1 MNIWIFSSGL
11 LALFTTLVHVF
22 AGQIDPVRPFLKSKL
37 DDIPKA
43 TLLACWHLVSVTLFV
58 SSLILLYVGW
68 YGIDSLYF
76 LIQLL
81 GFLYILYASVFV
93 AVGLYF
99 FGAKVF
105 VKLPQ
110 WILLLPIGL
119 LANYGAMY
127 V

>member
-22 AGQIDPVRPFLKSKL
+22 AGQIDPVRPFLKSKF

-58 SSLILLYVGW
+58 SSLMLLYVGW

>member
-58 SSLILLYVGW
+58 SSLMLLYVGW

-76 LIQLL
+76 LIQSL

-99 FGAKVF
+99 FGSKVF

-110 WILLLPIGL
+110 WIFLLPIGL
-119 LANYGAMY
+119 LAIYGAMY

>member
-22 AGQIDPVRPFLKSKL
+22 TGQIDPVRPFLKSKL

-58 SSLILLYVGW
+58 SSLMLLYVGW

>member
-11 LALFTTLVHVF
+11 LALFTALVHVF

-58 SSLILLYVGW
+58 SSLMLLYVGW

-110 WILLLPIGL
+110 WTLLLPIGL

>member
-43 TLLACWHLVSVTLFV
+43 TLLACWHIVSVTLFV
-58 SSLILLYVGW
+58 SSLMLLYVGW

-81 GFLYILYASVFV
+81 GFLYILYALVFV

-110 WILLLPIGL
+110 WILLLPIGF

>member
-1 MNIWIFSSGL
+1 
-11 LALFTTLVHVF
+11 
-22 AGQIDPVRPFLKSKL
+22 
-37 DDIPKA
+37 
-43 TLLACWHLVSVTLFV
+43 
-58 SSLILLYVGW
+58 

-76 LIQLL
+76 LIQSL

-99 FGAKVF
+99 FGSKVF

-119 LANYGAMY
+119 LAIYGAMY

>member
-11 LALFTTLVHVF
+11 LALLTTLVHVF

-37 DDIPKA
+37 DDTPKA

-58 SSLILLYVGW
+58 SSLMLLYVGW
-68 YGIDSLYF
+68 YGIDSLDF

-81 GFLYILYASVFV
+81 GFLYILYAIVFV
-93 AVGLYF
+93 VVGLYF
-99 FGAKVF
+99 FGAKVL

-119 LANYGAMY
+119 LATYGVMY

>member
-43 TLLACWHLVSVTLFV
+43 TLLACWHLVSVTLFI
-58 SSLILLYVGW
+58 SSLMLLYVGW

>member
-37 DDIPKA
+37 EDIPKA

-58 SSLILLYVGW
+58 SSLMLLYVGW

-110 WILLLPIGL
+110 WILLLPIGF

>member
-11 LALFTTLVHVF
+11 LAPFTTLVHVF

-58 SSLILLYVGW
+58 SSLMLLYVGW

-110 WILLLPIGL
+110 WILLLPIGF

>member
-22 AGQIDPVRPFLKSKL
+22 SGQIDPVRPFLKSKL

-58 SSLILLYVGW
+58 SSLMLLYVGW

-110 WILLLPIGL
+110 WILLLPIGF

>member
-11 LALFTTLVHVF
+11 LALFTALVHVF
-22 AGQIDPVRPFLKSKL
+22 AGQIDPVRPFLESKL

-58 SSLILLYVGW
+58 SSLMLLYVGW

-110 WILLLPIGL
+110 WTLLLPIGL

>member
-58 SSLILLYVGW
+58 SSLMLLYVGW

-110 WILLLPIGL
+110 WTLLLPIGL

>member
-58 SSLILLYVGW
+58 SSLMLLYVGW

-99 FGAKVF
+99 LGAKVF

-110 WILLLPIGL
+110 WILLLPIGF

>member
-43 TLLACWHLVSVTLFV
+43 TLLACWHLVSVTLFI
-58 SSLILLYVGW
+58 SSLMLLYVGW
-68 YGIDSLYF
+68 YGMDSLYF

>member
-58 SSLILLYVGW
+58 SSLMLLYVGW

-110 WILLLPIGL
+110 WILLLPIGF
-119 LANYGAMY
+119 LANYGAIH

>member
-22 AGQIDPVRPFLKSKL
+22 AGQIDPVRPFLESKL

-58 SSLILLYVGW
+58 SSLMLLYVGW

-110 WILLLPIGL
+110 WTLLLPIGL

>member
-1 MNIWIFSSGL
+1 MNIWILSSGL
-11 LALFTTLVHVF
+11 LALLTALIHVF
-22 AGQIDPVRPFLKSKL
+22 AGQIDPVRPFLKSTL

-43 TLLACWHLVSVTLFV
+43 SLLACWHLVSVTLFV
-58 SSLILLYVGW
+58 SSLVLLYVGW
-68 YGIDSLYF
+68 YDIDSLYF
-76 LIQLL
+76 IIQLL

-99 FGAKVF
+99 FGLKAV

-119 LANYGAMY
+119 LANYGA
-127 V
+127 VLR

>member
-43 TLLACWHLVSVTLFV
+43 TLLACWHIVSVTLFV
-58 SSLILLYVGW
+58 SSLMLLYVGW

-110 WILLLPIGL
+110 WILLLPIGF